1 LADALIAA
9 RVVHLTATVLVVGA
23 VIFQFYVAAPTP
35 NRELADA
42 RALARFTQVTAWSSL
57 AVAIASGAVWLV
69 LLSAQIA
76 GGSIGEALS
85 GDAFTVLT
93 RTQFG
98 GALAIRFAIA
108 GLLATVLFGHESW
121 TGFRW
126 LAVALVICF
135 AGALAWMG
143 HSGAGDG
150 IAGDAQVAAD
160 AFHIISAAAWVGC
173 LVPLAYLFMLAA
185 VATSALSS
193 AEVASVTRR
202 FSNLGIVSVATVLI
216 SGLINTWFLVGSL
229 AILLDSTYGRLLMIK
244 AALFLVMLGIAAAN
258 RILLTPKITAAY
270 CEARTHPL
278 RHLARNSLLEAVLG
292 FAIILIV
299 GILGMLAPE
308 LPTMEHMHLHND

>member
-23 VIFQFYVAAPTP
+23 VIFQFCIAAPALE
-35 NRELADA
+35 RELADA
-42 RALARFTQVTAWSSL
+42 RALARFTRVTAWSSL

-93 RTQFG
+93 QTQFCR
-98 GALAIRFAIA
+98 ALAIRFAIA

-121 TGFRW
+121 NGFRW

-135 AGALAWMG
+135 AGVLAWMG

-160 AFHIISAAAWVGC
+160 ALHIISAATWVGC
-173 LVPLAYLFMLAA
+173 LVPLVYLFTLAA
-185 VATSALSS
+185 VATSVLSS
-193 AEVASVTRR
+193 AEVASATRR

-216 SGLINTWFLVGSL
+216 SGLINAWFQVGSL

-258 RILLTPKITAAY
+258 RIFLTPKITAASR
-270 CEARTHPL
+270 EARMHPL
-278 RHLARNSLLEAVLG
+278 RQLAGNSLLEAILG
-292 FAIILIV
+292 FAITLIV

-308 LPTMEHMHLHND
+308 LPTMEHIHLHSD